1 MSIDDT
7 SSPFTLP
14 RRIREGS
21 PWWIAATVG
30 DPLAGVYTVEKDA
43 KKRTT
48 TAQGLN
54 VSMVEESYDVR
65 VYDNNSLLP
74 AYVVK
79 AIEAQHNAYN
89 LADVYTNRTAPRI
102 IIERDG
108 FMLRVFIVTAHGL
121 ANVTG
126 YLAKAYG
133 FRLRDRSGGRRWI
146 ALSGGGYSPE
156 DHAADALAYV
166 LGLNRSAV
174 LYDTI

>member
-7 SSPFTLP
+7 SSPFALP
-14 RRIREGS
+14 RRVREGS
-21 PWWIAATVG
+21 PWHIVGVNPALSGTYLVKRENTGKRAASETI
-30 DPLAGVYTVEKDA
+30 T
-43 KKRTT
+43 
-48 TAQGLN
+48 
-54 VSMVEESYDVR
+54 VR
-65 VYDNNSLLP
+65 VYDDAPEGVP
-74 AYVVK
+74 AYVMDN
-79 AIEAQHNAYN
+79 IEAQHNADN
-89 LADVYTNRTAPRI
+89 LADVYDHRTAPRI